1 MTKKILWLS
10 RHSILPSQFKE
21 LKRIFGSDLEVF
33 QDPRPFDDARDIVKR
48 FREGGYDEIVAVAPL
63 SVIQRLTEL
72 GIRPLWAEMKV
83 CDPEEAETTVSGRPY
98 KFVKFKRI
106 KAIKVEFEDL

>member
-10 RHSILPSQFKE
+10 RHSILPSQVRE
-21 LKRIFGSDLEVF
+21 LRRLFGDDAIIF

-48 FREGGYDEIVAVAPL
+48 FREGGYDEIVVVAPL

-106 KAIKVEFEDL
+106 KAVKVEFEEL